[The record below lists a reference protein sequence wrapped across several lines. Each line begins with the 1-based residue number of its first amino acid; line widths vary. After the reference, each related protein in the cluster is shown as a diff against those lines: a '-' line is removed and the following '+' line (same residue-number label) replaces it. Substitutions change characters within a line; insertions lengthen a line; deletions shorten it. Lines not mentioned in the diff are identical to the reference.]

1 MKNVKILVSGMIDL
15 QTIGRQVVGFV
26 GALLHDRRNEVY
38 LDELWFHEDTIK
50 TLENIWGKELI
61 KNVKRS
67 KDLPSD
73 YEYDFL
79 VYPWIFG
86 YAFSDK
92 FSKTLD
98 HKAKIKICYPVY
110 DGSVPPLEWIEVI
123 NKNFDICVC
132 PSDYCAHNLKRYGV
146 TRDCFGLELV
156 VLIDGF
162 SKIHKKKHNKIRFG
176 CLSASENRKNLPL
189 LIESFQKAFGDK
201 DDVELVLKT
210 TDRHDAF
217 ASIQD
222 LENIVSNCGKN
233 VILETKFLSHSEM
246 EDLISSFDVYVN
258 PQKTVGFYTSSI
270 EMMALGIPQILSDIP
285 VHREVEKFISADNNI
300 IFIPHN
306 QMEFEFHAAF
316 DYRLLGARFQGKI
329 DDYVQAF
336 RYFYEN
342 RGLFL
347 TDELVQE
354 RKEAAAEFFQKTIKK
369 YNQMIHPNNVVLSER
384 SYIENDTFFMSK
396 CLLKKYINMYED
408 LNICKNKYML
418 PEKLYDEEN
427 SLLFKSI
434 ENISVR
440 DQNLYLRE
448 QGKGEQ
454 DKYAKK
460 IRKISQENG
469 IKVPYFVYKIFKMYS
484 KIVRKK
490 EK

>member
-38 LDELWFHEDTIK
+38 LDELWFHKDTIE

-92 FSKTLD
+92 FSKMLE

-110 DGSVPPLEWIEVI
+110 DGSVPPLEWVDVI

-162 SKIHKKKHNKIRFG
+162 SKICKKKKHKKTRFG

-210 TDRHDAF
+210 TDRRDAF

-222 LENIVSNCGKN
+222 LENIVSSCGKN
-233 VILETKFLSHSEM
+233 VVLETKFLSHSEM

-285 VHREVEKFISADNNI
+285 VHKEVEKFISADNNI

-347 TDELVQE
+347 TDELVRE
-354 RKEAAAEFFQKTIKK
+354 RKKVAAEFFQKTIKK
-369 YNQMIHPNNVVLSER
+369 YNQMIHPNNAALSER

-408 LNICKNKYML
+408 LHICKNKQVS
-418 PEKLYDEEN
+418 PEKLYDEEM
-427 SLLFKSI
+427 SPLFQAI

-440 DQNLYLRE
+440 DQNLYL
-448 QGKGEQ
+448 GEQ
-454 DKYAKK
+454 DKYANK
-460 IRKISQENG
+460 IRKLSQERG
-469 IKVPYFVYKIFKMYS
+469 IKIPYFLYKIFKLYS